1 MCAKDMTRGGETRT
15 CLAGILGRRGTPGDA
30 EARHIVSRGLLCKD
44 WVLYKQ
50 QRLDDDGFMIVDK
63 DVGNPRAINN
73 EERAWNTECRA
84 VAASVCR

>member
-1 MCAKDMTRGGETRT
+1 MLRP
-15 CLAGILGRRGTPGDA
+15 GISCD
-30 EARHIVSRGLLCKD
+30 D

-84 VAASVCR
+84 VAASDAEVVAAGEAIAAFVCR

>member
-1 MCAKDMTRGGETRT
+1 MGKRGHVS
-15 CLAGILGRRGTPGDA
+15 LGFLGGGGNLEMLRPSISCD
-30 EARHIVSRGLLCKD
+30 D